1 MMRPSCVVGLL
12 LLVFLS
18 CVVDAE
24 PDIPPTPSMDA
35 VWKEVLRT
43 RDRLHSLA
51 ATVVQ
56 PLRERLAASSN
67 HVQELK
73 EENAGTDCLNEK

>member
-1 MMRPSCVVGLL
+1 MRPGCAVVVIVL
-12 LLVFLS
+12 LS
-18 CVVDAE
+18 CVVHGE
-24 PDIPPTPSMDA
+24 PDMDA
-35 VWKEVLRT
+35 VWKEMLRT

-51 ATVVQ
+51 TTVVQ

-73 EENAGTDCLNEK
+73 EENAGTD